1 MENSKKRRHRAICPE
16 CGGNGYKQFQIQKDG
31 KLNEDKKSTE
41 HVILQCDI
49 CNSEGEIYVDES
61 EIVESYID
69 ADNLADDEHIDK
81 PTIN

>member
-1 MENSKKRRHRAICPE
+1 MENSKKPRHKAICPD
-16 CGGNGYKQFQIQKDG
+16 CNGNGYKQFQIQENG
-31 KLNEDKKSTE
+31 KLNEDKKSRE
-41 HVILQCDI
+41 HIVLQCDI
-49 CNSEGEIYVDES
+49 CDSEGEIYVDES

>member
-1 MENSKKRRHRAICPE
+1 MANLKKRKHSGICPN
-16 CGGNGYKQFQIQKDG
+16 CNGNGYVQFNI
-31 KLNEDKKSTE
+31 EESRE
-41 HVILQCDI
+41 HVILQCET
-49 CNSEGEIYVDES
+49 CESEGEIYVDES

>member
-1 MENSKKRRHRAICPE
+1 MENSKKRKHKAICPD
-16 CGGNGYKQFQIQKDG
+16 CNGNGYKQFQIQENG
-31 KLNEDKKSTE
+31 KLNEDKKSRE

-69 ADNLADDEHIDK
+69 VDNLADDEHIDK

>member
-1 MENSKKRRHRAICPE
+1 MANLKKRRHKAICPD
-16 CGGNGYKQFQIQKDG
+16 CNGNGYKQFQIQKDG
-31 KLNEDKKSTE
+31 KLNEDKKSRE

-49 CNSEGEIYVDES
+49 CDSEGEIYVDES

-69 ADNLADDEHIDK
+69 ANNLADDEHIDK

>member
-1 MENSKKRRHRAICPE
+1 MENSKKRRHKAICPD
-16 CGGNGYKQFQIQKDG
+16 CNGNGYKQFQIQKDG
-31 KLNEDKKSTE
+31 KLNEDKKSRE

-49 CNSEGEIYVDES
+49 CDSEGEIYVDES

-69 ADNLADDEHIDK
+69 ADNLADDEPIDK